1 MLNKLSPPEG
11 AVKDRKRLGR
21 GPGCHGKTSGKGH
34 KGQRSRSGGRVSPW
48 FEGGQTPLK
57 MRTPKRGFRS
67 FQKTLFDIVNV
78 KDLNN
83 FKDGEIITP
92 EELVKLGLVSG
103 KKPVKILGDGDINT
117 TLTVRAHVFSKEA
130 RRKIEERGGKAEIL

>member
-1 MLNKLSPPEG
+1 MLNKLIPPEG

-67 FQKTLFDIVNV
+67 SQKTLFDIVNV

-83 FKDGEIITP
+83 FKDSEVVTP

-130 RRKIEERGGKAEIL
+130 KRKIEERGGKAEIL

>member
-1 MLNKLSPPEG
+1 MLNRLSPPEG

>member
-1 MLNKLSPPEG
+1 MLNKLIPPEG

-67 FQKTLFDIVNV
+67 YQKTLFDIVNV

-117 TLTVRAHVFSKEA
+117 TLTVSAHVFSKEA

>member
-1 MLNKLSPPEG
+1 MLNRLSPPEG

-34 KGQRSRSGGRVSPW
+34 KGHRSRSGGRVSPW

-67 FQKTLFDIVNV
+67 FQKTLFEIVNV

-103 KKPVKILGDGDINT
+103 KKPVKILGDGDINI

-130 RRKIEERGGKAEIL
+130 KRKIEERGGKAEIL

>member
-1 MLNKLSPPEG
+1 MLYKLTAPDG
-11 AVKDRKRLGR
+11 AVKGRKRLGR

-67 FQKTLFDIVNV
+67 QQKTFYETVNV
-78 KDLNN
+78 KHLNN
-83 FKDGEIITP
+83 FNDGEIVTP
-92 EELVKLGLVSG
+92 EELKGLGFVSG
-103 KKPVKILGDGDINT
+103 KNLVMILGDGQLNIA
-117 TLTVRAHVFSKEA
+117 LTVKAHGFSKEA
-130 RRKIEERGGKAEIL
+130 IKKVQERGGKVEII

>member
-1 MLNKLSPPEG
+1 MLNRLSPPEG

-67 FQKTLFDIVNV
+67 YQKTLFDIVNV

>member
-1 MLNKLSPPEG
+1 MLNKLIPPEG

-34 KGQRSRSGGRVSPW
+34 KGQRSRSGGRVYPW

-83 FKDGEIITP
+83 FKDGEVVTP
-92 EELVKLGLVSG
+92 EELVKLGFVSG

-130 RRKIEERGGKAEIL
+130 KRKIEERGGKAEIL

>member
-1 MLNKLSPPEG
+1 MLNKLIPPEG

-83 FKDGEIITP
+83 FKDGEVITP

-130 RRKIEERGGKAEIL
+130 KRKIEERGGKAEIL